1 MVLNVNF
8 LNIVIEIYLV
18 ININCIF
25 KYRFYFLSGRVG
37 KYWYNFL
44 FDEEKYYICIFVC
57 LRSKEFDV
65 VLLNLRNFF
74 FKFRVIDWYY

>member
-8 LNIVIEIYLV
+8 LNFVIEIYLV

-25 KYRFYFLSGRVG
+25 RYRFYFLSGRVG

-44 FDEEKYYICIFVC
+44 FDVEKY
-57 LRSKEFDV
+57 
-65 VLLNLRNFF
+65 
-74 FKFRVIDWYY
+74 

>member
-8 LNIVIEIYLV
+8 LNFAIEIYLV
-18 ININCIF
+18 L
-25 KYRFYFLSGRVG
+25 KYEFYCKYKFYFLSGRVG

-44 FDEEKYYICIFVC
+44 FDVEKYYICIFVC

>member
-8 LNIVIEIYLV
+8 LNFVIEIYLV
-18 ININCIF
+18 V
-25 KYRFYFLSGRVG
+25 KYKFYCKYKFYFLSGRVG
-37 KYWYNFL
+37 KYWYDFL
-44 FDEEKYYICIFVC
+44 FDVEKYYICIFVC